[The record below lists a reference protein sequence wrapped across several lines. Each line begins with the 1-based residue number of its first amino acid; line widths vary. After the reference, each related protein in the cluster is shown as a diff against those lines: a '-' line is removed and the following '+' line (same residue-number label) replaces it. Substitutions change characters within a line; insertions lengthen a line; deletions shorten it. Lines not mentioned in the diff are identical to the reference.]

1 MSHEAVTFI
10 SMSTNKLIAQCYEPL
25 IDGFAVGDDGK
36 ELDISS
42 SPSFQSEKEKCKEK
56 FN

>member
-1 MSHEAVTFI
+1 MGHEAVTFI